1 MVDCRHCLWAKTS
14 NYRTARVLH
23 LRGIS
28 SHIWA
33 CTWNLAYTEYTHKLS
48 MLEAG
53 GCDLSKGFLLWPLC
67 ETVWRSVEGLA
78 SLRLLSEKA
87 RNTCFPVAQQLASPP
102 ASIFLTIPSSPPA
115 EDYKQKLLYQSTKAL
130 CMSYSSRFLS
140 LFKMWV
146 YHLFCPLLFNVT
158 DLAVAHPSADRTA
171 GSQLREKLIQ
181 FHHSEKITEICVVN
195 L

>member
-14 NYRTARVLH
+14 NYRTVRVLH

-33 CTWNLAYTEYTHKLS
+33 RTWNLAYTEYTHKLS

-67 ETVWRSVEGLA
+67 ETVWRAVEGLA

-102 ASIFLTIPSSPPA
+102 ASIFLTSLLLLQRIPSRSWLFDPA
-115 EDYKQKLLYQSTKAL
+115 LLCSTAISIYQGYLYVIL
-130 CMSYSSRFLS
+130 CHVDFFLS
-140 LFKMWV
+140 LKSGFITFFASSCLM
-146 YHLFCPLLFNVT
+146 
-158 DLAVAHPSADRTA
+158 
-171 GSQLREKLIQ
+171 SQI
-181 FHHSEKITEICVVN
+181 
-195 L
+195 